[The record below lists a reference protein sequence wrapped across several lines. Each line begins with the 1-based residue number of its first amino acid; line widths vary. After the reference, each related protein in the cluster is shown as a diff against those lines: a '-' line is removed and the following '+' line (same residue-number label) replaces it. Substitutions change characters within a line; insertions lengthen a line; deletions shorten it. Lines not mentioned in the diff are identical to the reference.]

1 MEVLPM
7 AAGWGGCMLRSAN
20 VRNGGGRIL
29 MPRRRRSVRF
39 RFAPVGAGFALGL
52 LVVLAALAG
61 WLLPESRPTAAHTN
75 SVTAISIASTPASGS
90 AYLTGET
97 ITVRL
102 TFADAIVQTGG
113 YLNINIGGSNRQ
125 ARPPSTTPNSTSV
138 DFAYTVVGGDT
149 DTDGI
154 TVATNALVGAYFHQH
169 SGSNSPLI
177 NLTLPNTL
185 ATAQAA
191 HKVNVIDY
199 DDDDDNLID
208 VTTLAQLDAIRWD
221 LDGDGDPTASGT
233 AAYIDAFPNRVT
245 SATGRMGCAGTCAG
259 YELRADLDFD
269 TNTAN
274 DRADDAYSN
283 GGLGWLP
290 IGDNTAQFAATF
302 DGNNDDYAISNLYI
316 NRPAGNRVGLFGRTN
331 GATLRNIGLADVNIR
346 AEGRAGALVGH
357 AGGAIANSYSTGGSV
372 TVTGNRAGGLAGQ
385 VNHPGTITDSYSS
398 VNVTAQGGEAGGL
411 TALLI
416 GLNNSYASINSS
428 YATGTV
434 SATTNAGGL
443 VGRVSPGQVT
453 ASYATG
459 AVSSAS
465 DDARVGGLVGA
476 FQGAADGGGF
486 PVTTTSNL
494 TASYATGAV
503 SVTGNNASAGGLVGE
518 NLAMLTNDGHSGNR
532 ANANIR
538 ASYATGA
545 VNGGTGAS
553 NRLGGLVGYNNSD
566 RTPFTSSGG
575 VEGIGV
581 HGITTASIT
590 ASYATGRVTGA
601 SGAATTTGGL
611 VGENRANHT
620 VTGGDNRGESRTSIT
635 ASYWDIAGTG
645 IADDSDDDAPE
656 GKTTVALQTPTA
668 YGTSSSTDIYFAW
681 NVNVDGV
688 GGNDDPW
695 DFGTASQYPV
705 LQFGYDA
712 VGIARQRSST
722 AEDYDGDN
730 NNLIDVTTPAQL
742 DAIRYDLD
750 GDGVSV
756 TGAGAASYLAAFPG
770 LTAGMGCPDGCTG
783 YELRRNLDF
792 DTDDSGEV
800 DSDDDYPNWTP
811 IGTYGAPYAGTFQ
824 GNHHTIANLTIN
836 SGASVVGLFG
846 SVSGAISGIG
856 LPDVNV
862 TGTGS
867 PAFSGTLAGHLGSS
881 GTITASWAT
890 GSIESTNAD
899 LNSKNIGGLVGFA
912 EGDVRASYAGV
923 TVTAQAAAVQARAGG
938 LIGWLNSGTITAS
951 YAAGAV
957 SGGSPNSNSA
967 SGGLA
972 GVVTSS
978 TITAS
983 YATGYVTASTTTT
996 RIGGLAGHLSGSTVI
1011 NSYWDTDTSGIAD
1024 SDPSTSPGVG
1034 KTTAELQSPTAY
1046 GTTGIYSDWDVD
1058 VGGTSA
1064 NDDPWHFGYAV
1075 QYPVLQYDGM
1085 DVLAQGRDTIVLV
1098 PAALYLEA
1106 GETATYTVRLG
1117 AEPATA
1123 VTVSIAS
1130 SNAGVTIDDG
1140 DGTFAASETLSFS
1153 TTGWDDAQTITV
1165 RAASGTPL
1173 ADYALAHSATGAGSG
1188 FAGVSANLPV
1198 SITIDYDRN
1207 DNNLIDITTLA
1218 QLDAIRYDLDGN
1230 GVVSAGNAAAYATA
1244 YPSHPAGMGCPAAC
1258 TGYELRQNL
1267 DFDTDN
1273 SGGVDSSDTYPN
1285 WTPIGDVNN
1294 PFAADFAGNNYT
1306 IANLTINSGAAV
1318 VGLFGNATRNISGI
1332 GLPNASVSG
1341 TADNLLM
1348 GALVGYLPGTV
1359 TSSWA
1364 TGRVT
1369 ATDAGTLDKS
1379 LGGLVGYGAGTVRA
1393 SYADVTV
1400 TASGSAT
1407 GVSAGGLVGTQDN
1420 GQILASYA
1428 TGNVAGG
1435 AGSLS
1440 YAGGLAG
1447 RLRGTHTPTITA
1459 SYATGTV
1466 TSNADNIGG
1475 LANLASA
1482 ASITDSYWDT
1492 ITSGIA
1498 DADPANSP
1506 GAGRQTFQLRTPTGY
1521 TPTTTP
1527 NTYHDWNVNVDGD
1540 TGTGDA
1546 AGNDDP
1552 WNFGSNIQ
1560 YPVLQYG
1567 MMDTARQFSAQPDI
1581 VTDDTLHT
1589 LTVAPALLAGFD
1601 PATSTL
1607 AYTATLPPS
1616 NPLSVTVAYTNN
1628 ASSTVAIS
1636 ALAGGVAAAAD
1647 ADLNTDGWQVSLA
1660 GPETVITIAVAAPD
1674 GSGRSY
1680 VVTIA
1685 VPLLDYDDDDDNLI
1699 DVTTL
1704 DQLNAIR
1711 YDLDG
1716 NGVADSMANANA
1728 YAAAF
1733 PYSASS
1739 TLCAACAGYEL
1750 RANLDFNTDG
1760 SSDNSAD
1767 GPYANWTPIGT
1778 YSAPFTSTLRG
1789 NGHTIANL
1797 TIDAGTGV
1805 SRVGLFG
1812 VLNGALSGIGLP
1824 DASVS
1829 GAATNPEIG
1838 ALVGRLNAGGTVTSS
1853 WAAGRVAATHAGIFD
1868 KYVGGLVG
1876 WGAGTVR
1883 ASYATASVTATST
1896 AMRVKAGGLVGQLQS
1911 GTITASYATG
1921 AIAGG
1926 AGANS
1931 FAGGLVGAL
1940 GGTTPSIRASYATGA
1955 VSSGANANIGG
1966 LAGSTASSAV
1976 ITASYWDTDT
1986 SGITGT
1992 GAGMGQTTAALR
2004 TPTAYGTAPSIYAGW
2019 NVNVDGVGGIDDPWN
2034 FGTAAQYPI
2043 LQYQRDAVGID
2054 RQRGSPS
2061 VDYADGNNLI
2071 DVTTLA
2077 QLDAIRYDLDGNGIV
2092 AKGSVSARYAAAFP
2106 GLSAGMGCPAPD
2118 GCAGYELTA
2127 NLDFDTNDDGTVD
2140 SSDDYPNWSPIG
2152 GYSNPYTGTL
2162 QGNHHTIAN
2171 LTINSNAALVGMF
2184 GSTNGAISGIG
2195 LPDVNIT
2202 ATRSPVLAG
2211 TLSADLSAGGT
2222 ITASW
2227 ATGSLTATNADV
2239 NTKTLGGL
2247 VAAMAGSVRASYS
2260 NVAVTSP
2267 ATASQVRLGGLV
2279 GILET
2284 NGTITA
2290 SYATG
2295 PVSGGTGASSHV
2307 GGLLGPAG
2315 NTAQTTVTASY
2326 ATGRITSSAH
2336 HQGGLAGW
2344 ADFHIGARIINSY
2357 WDTETSGIAD
2367 DNPSTSYG
2375 EGKTTA
2381 ELQTPL
2387 AYATGT
2393 STETYYGWNVDV
2405 DADAG
2410 TGDRAG
2416 NDNPWDFGYTTQY
2429 PALRYGGLDLLAQE
2443 RRTIDVAPA
2452 LLNVRP
2458 GASADYTVRLGGPP
2472 KAPVTVTIA
2481 SDHADVTLD
2490 RATLNFDASN
2500 YAEAQT
2506 VTVSVAD
2513 AATLGETAALSH
2525 TAAGDDSGFAS
2536 AATTTLTVAIIID
2549 YDDDDDN
2556 LIDIT
2561 TLAQL
2566 SAVRHDLNG
2575 SGSTTHAD
2583 YIAAFPGRLTGM
2595 GCPDGCTGYELRAD
2609 LDFDTN
2615 DDGVVDSSDTYPNWS
2630 PIGNYRATFQGNHHV
2645 IANLKVNTGQQRVGL
2660 FSELSGHISGVGLSN
2675 VDVVGTNGNRIE
2687 IGGLVGY
2694 MHGGASITSSW
2705 TTGRVATGGS
2715 FRKYAG
2721 GLVGLSRSTVQAS
2734 YSRASVSGA
2743 GSSFTYVG
2751 GLVGFNYYG
2760 TVRAS
2765 YATGPV
2771 HAGGWAGGL
2780 VGSTTG
2786 GAIRQSYAAGRV
2798 SGGSGGRGGLVGGHF
2813 FNPTVANSY
2822 YDWHVSGGGPGG
2834 ARTTAQLQSP
2844 ATYGATTTDT
2854 YFNWNINLDGNT
2866 ATGDAD
2872 GNDDPWHFGYDV
2884 QYPVL
2889 QYDGMDVLRQDRD
2902 TILFTPAAFDL
2913 DEGDSATYA
2922 YTARLGG
2929 QPKAGSTVTVTITVP
2944 ADADVTFDGPDGGS
2958 VFSKSE
2964 TLGTFNESNW
2974 MMPREVRFRTSHDTD
2989 LANDLPV
2996 LLHTAAGAGS
3006 GFEDAIDGLTIKIND
3021 DDRGSLIL
3029 TQDGTAITAAL
3040 SITEEAASSTTYEIG
3055 LSDPPVK
3062 NIRITVTSD
3071 DADAVA
3077 IHDGSGADLAAN
3089 YGSSRTLRFP
3099 AGTTTPQTVTLRALT
3114 DANSV
3119 AETVTLSHAV
3129 VAGAGSGYEGV
3140 SKDQTAMVTED
3151 DASSILLVQ
3160 DTASSTLSEL
3170 PIGEAGS
3177 AAYRVRL
3184 NTQPTADVT
3193 VSITPAAGSGLQ
3205 VDVGSGYANTGTLTF
3220 TPGNWAAVQR
3230 VRVQAPA
3237 DDNLATETPTILHR
3251 AANAGSTDST
3261 YRGVRKSLPVTV
3273 TDDDSPT
3280 IIAATSTLTVLEGG
3294 TATYTVRLSHR
3305 PSHGVTVTIASGP
3318 TDGIEIATGG
3328 TFSNLATL
3336 RFTTTNWHI
3345 PQPVTVQGRTDNDLA
3360 DSTGNTLTHTAA
3372 DTTPGRD
3379 SLFSPAPAVTLAFA
3393 ATDTTAPRI
3402 VVTLPGGASQ
3412 LAVTEDAGPAT
3423 YKVAPSNPPLAPLTV
3438 RVTSSDPAAADVSS
3452 GDGGTFATSTLLT
3465 FAAGTTTAQIVS
3477 VRARNDVD
3485 PRHETVTLT
3494 HAAGGN
3500 ANGYAGVSDAL
3511 LTVRVE
3517 DDDLPGIK
3525 LIADTTPLPVTEE
3538 TGTASYTVELPTL
3551 PANNASVTITIT
3563 PRNGLTVAGP
3573 DDATDFTDTETLT
3586 FTSADW
3592 DSPQTVM
3599 VKAAPDQDL
3608 ADNDARIDHRA
3619 ASADGD
3625 YQGKSKSLPVRIDDN
3640 DVGRLELS
3648 ETTRTVTEGE
3658 TTGQTYTIALSHQP
3672 NAAVTVTIGSAD
3684 GKATTTPASLTF
3696 NARTWNTPQTVT
3708 VTAVA
3713 DANIVNDSDTLT
3725 HTASATGGYQATEAT
3740 SDVTVTVQDTTAPAI
3755 NFTGPGTTIATT
3767 TLDIVEGSD
3776 ARYDVT
3782 LAELPATTTTIAIT
3796 VASGNPAV
3804 TVTPELLEFTTTDY
3818 SAPQTVT
3825 VVHTADADA
3834 QHEATSLLHTPSLR
3848 GIAGAAT
3855 GLTLLLREPDA
3866 GGATSSPVLITPPL
3880 PGVTDTYR
3888 LGATSTL
3895 TVIGAGDVPR
3905 AITVR
3910 IPPGASG
3917 DLTITFSKPTGL
3929 SLSHATY
3936 TLDGATLVDIS
3947 VTPAPPPGGLQICL
3961 PLPQGGR
3968 GTPQLLHHQSGRWQ
3982 TVPSTE
3988 QNGKVCGTAT
3998 NFSPFIAGRLT
4009 ITTTTGPQPPP
4020 DEEDDDNGNGTPT
4033 GGSGGGSGGSGG
4045 GGTTPAPRPTPTP
4058 APKPTP
4064 APTPTPTLVPPTPA
4078 PTPMPTPPPAV
4089 TPTPAPPPTAMPP
4102 THPPPVAAA
4111 IQQPAILG
4119 DITFSINNPP
4129 PGSALMVQIPVT
4141 NPGAV
4146 TAEYQLTLEIAGEV
4160 VQRQTVTVAPGET
4173 QDLQLPIVAPGVRS
4187 EVTLRVDGQSQIAIL
4202 TPAMAAP
4209 TPAAGGE
4216 TVAVTPAAEPAGG
4229 GAPWLLIGIIA
4240 VVALAI
4246 IGGAIAL
4253 LVRRRA

>member
-1 MEVLPM
+1 
-7 AAGWGGCMLRSAN
+7 
-20 VRNGGGRIL
+20 

-61 WLLPESRPTAAHTN
+61 WLLPEARPASAHTATI
-75 SVTAISIASTPASGS
+75 TAISITSTPASGDN
-90 AYLTGET
+90 YRTGED
-97 ITVRL
+97 ITVRV
-102 TFADAIVQTGG
+102 TFNTS
-113 YLNINIGGSNRQ
+113 INGISSGRLQIGIGSNTRTVNSNTNS
-125 ARPPSTTPNSTSV
+125 PLSTNV
-138 DFAYTVVGGDT
+138 DFTYRVVAGDA

-154 TVATNALVGAYFHQH
+154 TVATNALSGTFRHQDGGGI
-169 SGSNSPLI
+169 SSAT

-199 DDDDDNLID
+199 DTDDDNLID
-208 VTTLAQLDAIRWD
+208 VTTLAQLDVIRWD

-259 YELRADLDFD
+259 YELRANLDFD
-269 TNTAN
+269 TDGPGRT
-274 DRADDAYSN
+274 DDAYYN

-290 IGDNTAQFAATF
+290 IGDNTAQFTSTF

-357 AGGAIANSYSTGGSV
+357 AGGGAIANSYSTGGSV
-372 TVTGNRAGGLAGQ
+372 SVTGDRAGGLAGQ
-385 VNHPGTITDSYSS
+385 VNHPGTITDSYST
-398 VNVTAQGGEAGGL
+398 VNVAAQGGEAGGL
-411 TALLI
+411 TATLI
-416 GLNNSYASINSS
+416 GLNNNYASINSS
-428 YATGTV
+428 YAAGTV

-443 VGRVSPGQVT
+443 VGRVSPGHVT

-590 ASYATGRVTGA
+590 ASYAAGRVTGA

-620 VTGGDNRGESRTSIT
+620 VTGGDNRGESRTAIT
-635 ASYWDIAGTG
+635 DSYWDITGTG

-668 YGTSSSTDIYFAW
+668 YGTSSSTDIYFDW
-681 NVNVDGV
+681 NLNLDGAA
-688 GGNDDPW
+688 GNDDPW
-695 DFGTASQYPV
+695 DFGTNAQYPV
-705 LQFGYDA
+705 LQFDRDA
-712 VGIARQRSST
+712 VAIARQRSST
-722 AEDYDGDN
+722 AEDYDGNN

-770 LTAGMGCPDGCTG
+770 LTAGMGCPDTCTG
-783 YELRRNLDF
+783 YELRQNLDF
-792 DTDDSGEV
+792 DTDDSGAV

-811 IGTYGAPYAGTFQ
+811 IGTYGAPYTGTFQ

-836 SGASVVGLFG
+836 SGANVVGLFG
-846 SVSGAISGIG
+846 SVSGAVSGIG

-881 GTITASWAT
+881 GTITASWAA

-912 EGDVRASYAGV
+912 EGDVRASHAGV
-923 TVTAQAAAVQARAGG
+923 TVTAHAAAVQVRAGG
-938 LIGWLNSGTITAS
+938 LIGWLNNGTITAS

-957 SGGSPNSNSA
+957 SGGSPGSNSA

-972 GVVTSS
+972 GVVSAS

-983 YATGYVTASTTTT
+983 YATGYVTAATSTS
-996 RIGGLAGHLSGSTVI
+996 IGGLAGRVVGGARVI
-1011 NSYWDTDTSGIAD
+1011 NSYWDTETSGIAD

-1034 KTTAELQSPTAY
+1034 KTTAALQSPTAY
-1046 GTTGIYSDWDVD
+1046 GTSTTTDIYAAWNVDVD
-1058 VGGTSA
+1058 GD
-1064 NDDPWHFGYAV
+1064 NNDDDPWHFGYAV
-1075 QYPVLQYDGM
+1075 QYPVLQYDGLAP
-1085 DVLAQGRDTIVLV
+1085 LAQGRDTIVLV
-1098 PAALYLEA
+1098 PAALDLEA
-1106 GETATYTVRLG
+1106 GDTATYTVRLG
-1117 AEPATA
+1117 AAPATA
-1123 VTVSIAS
+1123 VTVNIAS
-1130 SNAGVTIDDG
+1130 SNAGITIDDG
-1140 DGTFAASETLSFS
+1140 DGAFAASETLNFS

-1173 ADYALAHSATGAGSG
+1173 ADYALAHTATGAGSG
-1188 FAGVSANLPV
+1188 FDGSSANLPV

-1207 DNNLIDITTLA
+1207 DNNLIDVSNLA
-1218 QLDAIRYDLDGN
+1218 QLDAIRYDLNGDGA
-1230 GVVSAGNAAAYATA
+1230 VSAGNAAAYATA
-1244 YPSHPAGMGCPAAC
+1244 YPGHPASMGCPATCA
-1258 TGYELRQNL
+1258 GYELTANL
-1267 DFDTDN
+1267 DFDTDD
-1273 SGGVDSSDTYPN
+1273 SGGVDSDDTYPN

-1294 PFAADFAGNNYT
+1294 PFAADFDGNNYT

-1341 TADNLLM
+1341 SADNLLM

-1364 TGRVT
+1364 TGRV
-1369 ATDAGTLDKS
+1369 AASDAGALDKS

-1407 GVSAGGLVGTQDN
+1407 QVSAGGLVGTQDN
-1420 GQILASYA
+1420 GHILASYA

-1447 RLRGTHTPTITA
+1447 RLRGNHTPTITA

-1540 TGTGDA
+1540 TGTGA
-1546 AGNDDP
+1546 AVPVAGADDP
-1552 WNFGSNIQ
+1552 WNFGSSIQ

-1589 LTVAPALLAGFD
+1589 LTVAPAVLAGFD

-1716 NGVADSMANANA
+1716 NGIADSMANANA

-1760 SSDNSAD
+1760 APGVGSNDAY
-1767 GPYANWTPIGT
+1767 PNWTPIGT
-1778 YSAPFTSTLRG
+1778 GLAPFTSTLRG

-1805 SRVGLFG
+1805 VRAGLFG
-1812 VLNGALSGIGLP
+1812 VVNGAVSGIGLP
-1824 DASVS
+1824 DASVA
-1829 GAATNPEIG
+1829 GAGDNLFMG
-1838 ALVGRLNAGGTVTSS
+1838 ALAGQVGSTGTVTSS
-1853 WAAGRVAATHAGIFD
+1853 WATGRVAATNAPGIFD
-1868 KYVGGLVG
+1868 KYLGGLVG
-1876 WGAGTVR
+1876 YAAGTVR

-1896 AMRVKAGGLVGQLQS
+1896 AMRVTAGGLVGQLQ
-1911 GTITASYATG
+1911 GGAITASYATG
-1921 AIAGG
+1921 AVAGG
-1926 AGANS
+1926 AGSAS
-1931 FAGGLVGAL
+1931 HAGGLVGAAG
-1940 GGTTPSIRASYATGA
+1940 GGTPTIRASYSTGA
-1955 VSSGANANIGG
+1955 VTSGTGANTGG
-1966 LAGSTASSAV
+1966 LSGNNPSGGT
-1976 ITASYWDTDT
+1976 ITASYWDTQT

-2092 AKGSVSARYAAAFP
+2092 GQGSVSARYAAAFP

-2140 SSDDYPNWSPIG
+2140 SSDDYPNWTPIG
-2152 GYSNPYTGTL
+2152 GYSNPYAATL

-2171 LTINSNAALVGMF
+2171 LTINSNAAVIAMF
-2184 GSTNGAISGIG
+2184 GSITGAVSGIG

-2202 ATRSPVLAG
+2202 ATRSPLVAG
-2211 TLSADLSAGGT
+2211 TLAADLSAGGT

-2227 ATGSLTATNADV
+2227 ATGSLTATNTDG
-2239 NTKTLGGL
+2239 NPKSLGGL
-2247 VAAMAGSVRASYS
+2247 VSSMAGSLRASYA
-2260 NVAVTSP
+2260 NVAVTGP
-2267 ATASQVRLGGLV
+2267 AVASQMRMGGLV
-2279 GILET
+2279 GVLEN

-2295 PVSGGTGASSHV
+2295 PLSGGTAGNAGYV
-2307 GGLLGPAG
+2307 GGLVGVAG
-2315 NTAQTTVTASY
+2315 GNAQTTITASY
-2326 ATGRITSSAH
+2326 ATGRVTSNATNV
-2336 HQGGLAGW
+2336 GGLAGGLN
-2344 ADFHIGARIINSY
+2344 GAATTTNSY

-2367 DNPSTSYG
+2367 DNPSTSPG

-2381 ELQTPL
+2381 QLQTPA

-2405 DADAG
+2405 DADAS
-2410 TGDRAG
+2410 TGDTAG

-2429 PALRYGGLDLLAQE
+2429 PALRYGGMDLLAQE
-2443 RRTIDVAPA
+2443 RRTIDVAPE

-2472 KAPVTVTIA
+2472 KTPVTVTIA

-2513 AATLGETAALSH
+2513 DATLGETAALSH

-2583 YIAAFPGRLTGM
+2583 YVAAFPGRLTGM

-2615 DDGVVDSSDTYPNWS
+2615 DDGTVDSSDTYPNWS

-2645 IANLKVNTGQQRVGL
+2645 IANLKINSSSHGRMGL
-2660 FSELSGHISGVGLSN
+2660 FSDLSGHVSGVGLPN
-2675 VDVVGTNGNRIE
+2675 VNVVSTNGGRVE
-2687 IGGLVGY
+2687 IGGLVGRL
-2694 MHGGASITSSW
+2694 HGGATITSSW
-2705 TTGRVATGGS
+2705 TTGRVAVNSGS
-2715 FRKYAG
+2715 QRNYVG
-2721 GLVGLSRSTVQAS
+2721 GLVGLSYSTVQAS
-2734 YSRASVSGA
+2734 YSRASVSSTNGF
-2743 GSSFTYVG
+2743 FTYAG
-2751 GLVGFNYYG
+2751 GLVGYNNYG

-2765 YATGPV
+2765 YATGRV
-2771 HAGGWAGGL
+2771 HGGGYAGGVVGL
-2780 VGSTTG
+2780 TIG
-2786 GAIRQSYAAGRV
+2786 GAIRSSYAAGV
-2798 SGGSGGRGGLVGGHF
+2798 ISGGSGGRGGLLGGHF
-2813 FNPTVANSY
+2813 SGPTVANSY
-2822 YDWHVSGGGPGG
+2822 YNWHITPGG
-2834 ARTTAQLQSP
+2834 LGTSRNTNQLRSP
-2844 ATYGATTTDT
+2844 TTYGATTTDT
-2854 YFNWNINLDGNT
+2854 YFNWNQNLDGNT

-2889 QYDGMDVLRQDRD
+2889 QYDGMDILRQDRD

-2913 DEGDSATYA
+2913 NEGDSATYT

-2944 ADADVTFDGPDGGS
+2944 ADADVTFDGPDAGS
-2958 VFSKSE
+2958 QFSKSE

-2974 MMPREVRFRTSHDTD
+2974 MTPRTVRFRTFHDTD

-2996 LLHTAAGAGS
+2996 LTHTAVGAGS
-3006 GFEDAIDGLTIKIND
+3006 GFEDARDGLTIKIND
-3021 DDRGSLIL
+3021 DDRGSIIL
-3029 TQDGTAITAAL
+3029 TQDGIAITAAL

-3129 VAGAGSGYEGV
+3129 VTGAGSGYEGV
-3140 SKDQTAMVTED
+3140 SQSQTVAVTED

-3237 DDNLATETPTILHR
+3237 DDNLATETPTILHL
-3251 AANAGSTDST
+3251 AADAGSTDST
-3261 YRGVRKSLPVTV
+3261 YRGVRKSLSVTV

-3318 TDGIEIATGG
+3318 TDSIEIATGG

-3336 RFTTTNWHI
+3336 RFTTTDWQT
-3345 PQPVTVQGRTDNDLA
+3345 PKTVTVRGLTDNDLA

-3393 ATDTTAPRI
+3393 ATDTTAPSI

-3423 YKVAPSNPPLAPLTV
+3423 YQVAPSNPPLAELTV
-3438 RVTSSDPAAADVSS
+3438 TVTSSDPAAADVSS
-3452 GDGGTFATSTLLT
+3452 DGVNFATSTLLT
-3465 FAAGTTTAQIVS
+3465 FAAGTTTAKTVS

-3551 PANNASVTITIT
+3551 PADNASVTITIT

-3573 DDATDFTDTETLT
+3573 DDATDFTESETLT
-3586 FTSADW
+3586 FTSGNW

-3599 VKAAPDQDL
+3599 VKAAPDNDL

-3640 DVGRLELS
+3640 DIGRLELS

-3725 HTASATGGYQATEAT
+3725 HTASATGGYQANEAT

-3755 NFTGPGTTIATT
+3755 SFTGPGTSIATT

-3804 TVTPELLEFTTTDY
+3804 TVTPNLLEFTTTDY
-3818 SAPQTVT
+3818 TTPQTVT
-3825 VVHTADADA
+3825 VAHTADADA
-3834 QHEATSLLHTPSLR
+3834 QHDATSLVHTPSLR

-3905 AITVR
+3905 TITVR

-3947 VTPAPPPGGLQICL
+3947 VTPAAPPGGLQICL
-3961 PLPQGGR
+3961 PLPQAGR
-3968 GTPQLLHHQSGRWQ
+3968 GAPRLLHHQSGRWQ
-3982 TVPSTE
+3982 TVASTI

-3998 NFSPFIAGRLT
+3998 NFSPFIAGRPT
-4009 ITTTTGPQPPP
+4009 ATTTGAGPQPPP
-4020 DEEDDDNGNGTPT
+4020 DEEDDDNGNGTTT
-4033 GGSGGGSGGSGG
+4033 GGSGGGSGGGGFG
-4045 GGTTPAPRPTPTP
+4045 GGTAPAPRPTPTP

-4064 APTPTPTLVPPTPA
+4064 APAPTPTPVPPTPA
-4078 PTPMPTPPPAV
+4078 PTPMPMPAPTPMPAV
-4089 TPTPAPPPTAMPP
+4089 TPTAIPPTQ
-4102 THPPPVAAA
+4102 PPPVAA
-4111 IQQPAILG
+4111 IVPQPAVIG
-4119 DITFSINNPP
+4119 DITFSNPNP
-4129 PGSALMVQIPVT
+4129 TPGSALMVEFPVT

-4146 TAEYQLTLEIAGEV
+4146 TAEYQLTLEIAGET
-4160 VQRQTVTVAPGET
+4160 VQRQTLTVPAGVTQTV
-4173 QDLQLPIVAPGVRS
+4173 QLPIVAPSARS
-4187 EVTLRVDGQSQIAIL
+4187 EVTLTVDGQSQIAIL

-4216 TVAVTPAAEPAGG
+4216 TVVTTPAAEPAGG

-4240 VVALAI
+4240 VIALAI